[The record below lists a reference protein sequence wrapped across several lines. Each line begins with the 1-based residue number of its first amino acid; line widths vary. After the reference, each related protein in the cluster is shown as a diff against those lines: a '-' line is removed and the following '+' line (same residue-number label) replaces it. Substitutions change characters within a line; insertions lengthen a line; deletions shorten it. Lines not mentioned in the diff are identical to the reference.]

1 MIQNYLIIDKKQQ
14 NKSEK
19 YPFLSSIIA
28 CTLCRKDDY
37 VNIQFK
43 ETPQVLTI
51 KLKGELDHHSADEAR
66 VLIDKKIKNEK
77 YNKLVIDLKGLDFI
91 DSSGI
96 GFVIGRYKV
105 IRKRNGVIEIVNA
118 GKKVRKILDMS
129 GIGKIIN
136 IK

>member
-1 MIQNYLIIDKKQQ
+1 MNID
-14 NKSEK
+14 
-19 YPFLSSIIA
+19 F
-28 CTLCRKDDY
+28 
-37 VNIQFK
+37 V
-43 ETPQVLTI
+43 ETGQVLTI
-51 KLKGELDHHSADEAR
+51 KLKGELDHHSAEAAR
-66 VLIDKKIKNEK
+66 VLVDEKIKNGK
-77 YNKLVIDLKGLDFI
+77 YSKLVIDLKGLDFI

-105 IRKRNGVIEIVNA
+105 IRKRKGVIEIVNA

>member
-1 MIQNYLIIDKKQQ
+1 
-14 NKSEK
+14 
-19 YPFLSSIIA
+19 
-28 CTLCRKDDY
+28 
-37 VNIQFK
+37 VNIDFV
-43 ETPQVLTI
+43 ETGQVLTI
-51 KLKGELDHHSADEAR
+51 KLKGELDHHSAEAAR
-66 VLIDKKIKNEK
+66 VLVDEKIKNEK
-77 YNKLVIDLKGLDFI
+77 YSKLVIDLKGLDFI

-105 IRKRNGVIEIVNA
+105 IRKRKGVIEIVNA

>member
-1 MIQNYLIIDKKQQ
+1 MNLEFVESGQ
-14 NKSEK
+14 
-19 YPFLSSIIA
+19 
-28 CTLCRKDDY
+28 TM
-37 VNIQFK
+37 
-43 ETPQVLTI
+43 TI
-51 KLKGELDHHSADEAR
+51 KLKGDLDHHSADESR
-66 VLIDKKIKNEK
+66 VLIDEKIKDEK
-77 YNKLVIDLKGLDFI
+77 YNKIVIDMKSLDFI

-118 GKKVRKILDMS
+118 SKKVRKILDMS

>member
-1 MIQNYLIIDKKQQ
+1 M
-14 NKSEK
+14 
-19 YPFLSSIIA
+19 
-28 CTLCRKDDY
+28 
-37 VNIQFK
+37 NIQFI
-43 ETPQVLTI
+43 ETGQVLKI
-51 KLKGELDHHSADEAR
+51 KLKGDLDHHSADEVR
-66 VLIDKKIKNEK
+66 GLIDEKIKNEK
-77 YNKLVIDLKGLDFI
+77 FNKLVIDFKGLDFI

-118 GKKVRKILDMS
+118 SKKVRKILDMS

>member
-1 MIQNYLIIDKKQQ
+1 M
-14 NKSEK
+14 
-19 YPFLSSIIA
+19 
-28 CTLCRKDDY
+28 
-37 VNIQFK
+37 NIQFI
-43 ETPQVLTI
+43 ETGQVLTI
-51 KLKGELDHHSADEAR
+51 KLKGDLDHHSADEVR
-66 VLIDKKIKNEK
+66 GLIDEKIKNEK
-77 YNKLVIDLKGLDFI
+77 FNKLVIDFKGLDFI

-118 GKKVRKILDMS
+118 SNKVRKILDMS

>member
-1 MIQNYLIIDKKQQ
+1 M
-14 NKSEK
+14 
-19 YPFLSSIIA
+19 
-28 CTLCRKDDY
+28 
-37 VNIQFK
+37 NIQFI
-43 ETPQVLTI
+43 ETGQVLTI
-51 KLKGELDHHSADEAR
+51 KLKGELDHHGADEVR
-66 VLIDKKIKNEK
+66 VLIDEKIKNDK
-77 YNKLVIDLKGLDFI
+77 FKKLVIDFKNLDFI

-118 GKKVRKILDMS
+118 SKKVKRILDMS

>member
-1 MIQNYLIIDKKQQ
+1 M
-14 NKSEK
+14 
-19 YPFLSSIIA
+19 
-28 CTLCRKDDY
+28 
-37 VNIQFK
+37 NIQFI
-43 ETPQVLTI
+43 ETGQVLTI
-51 KLKGELDHHSADEAR
+51 KVKGDLDHHSADETRA
-66 VLIDKKIKNEK
+66 LIDEKIRNEK
-77 YNKLVIDLKGLDFI
+77 FNKLVIDFKNLDFI

-118 GKKVRKILDMS
+118 SKKVRKILDMS

>member
-1 MIQNYLIIDKKQQ
+1 M
-14 NKSEK
+14 
-19 YPFLSSIIA
+19 
-28 CTLCRKDDY
+28 
-37 VNIQFK
+37 NIQFI
-43 ETPQVLTI
+43 ENGQVLTI
-51 KLKGELDHHSADEAR
+51 KLRGELDHHSADEAR
-66 VLIDKKIKNEK
+66 VLIDEKIKNEK
-77 YNKLVIDLKGLDFI
+77 FKKLVIDLKSLDFI

-118 GKKVRKILDMS
+118 SQNVRKILDMS

>member
-1 MIQNYLIIDKKQQ
+1 MID
-14 NKSEK
+14 EK
-19 YPFLSSIIA
+19 I
-28 CTLCRKDDY
+28 
-37 VNIQFK
+37 N
-43 ETPQVLTI
+43 
-51 KLKGELDHHSADEAR
+51 
-66 VLIDKKIKNEK
+66 NER

-129 GIGKIIN
+129 GIGKIIK